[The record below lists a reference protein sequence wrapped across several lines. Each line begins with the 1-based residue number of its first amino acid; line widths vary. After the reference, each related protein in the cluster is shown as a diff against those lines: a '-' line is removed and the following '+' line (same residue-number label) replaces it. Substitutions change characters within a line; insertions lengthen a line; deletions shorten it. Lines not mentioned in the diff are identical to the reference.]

1 MQIFKTNKPDNNNTD
16 AASIK
21 SIKAPD
27 AKAALEAANRELAE
41 ERRRERERASRCCGC
56 GC

>member
-1 MQIFKTNKPDNNNTD
+1 MRITKTNTPDNNTD